1 MIQPRYDR
9 VPPAIEKLP
18 MPTLMRAGPYRLFIF
33 MFDCAE
39 PPHVHVEGNDG
50 LAKFWLRPVS
60 LADSLGYSPR
70 EINRIRAIVVRERM
84 TLIRR
89 FDEICERAQP

>member
-1 MIQPRYDR
+1 
-9 VPPAIEKLP
+9 
-18 MPTLMRAGPYRLFIF
+18 MPTLLRAGPYRLFMF

-39 PPHVHVEGNDG
+39 PPHVHVDGNDG

-70 EINRIRAIVVRERM
+70 EISRIRAIVVRERM

-89 FDEICERAQP
+89 FDETCQRARP

>member
-1 MIQPRYDR
+1 
-9 VPPAIEKLP
+9 

-84 TLIRR
+84 TFIRR